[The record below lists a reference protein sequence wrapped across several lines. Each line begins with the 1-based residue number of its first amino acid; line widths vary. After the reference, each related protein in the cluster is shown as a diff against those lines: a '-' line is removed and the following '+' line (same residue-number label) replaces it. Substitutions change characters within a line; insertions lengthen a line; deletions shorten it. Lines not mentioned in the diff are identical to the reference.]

1 MDIANSIKGKVSEVN
16 WQELHKITT
25 NDKSRLEARKLNSI
39 RNDMLRYKEK
49 IGFLDIEASNLS
61 ATFGIVL
68 TYCIGN
74 NENDKIIKRQIEFK
88 DWYSGKQDQML
99 MKQFIEDAKLFD
111 RFVVHYG
118 GDRRFDI
125 PFLRTRCVFWGLKF
139 PEYKDMCIS
148 DTWVMLKNKFKLH
161 SNRLETACTFY
172 DIETKG
178 HKMQPNIWA
187 KLNTGNPKLWKPA
200 MSYIMVHNIEDVVS
214 LKALYNKINKFSN
227 NAKTSI

>member
-1 MDIANSIKGKVSEVN
+1 MDISQRIKNKVSKIN
-16 WQELHKITT
+16 WETLHKSTT
-25 NDKSRLEARKLNSI
+25 NEDCRLQARKINSL
-39 RNDMLRYKEK
+39 RNDLLRQKEK

-74 NENDKIIKRQIEFK
+74 NENNNIIKRQIEYK
-88 DWYSGKQDQML
+88 DWYAGRQDQML
-99 MKQFIEDAKLFD
+99 MKQFIKDAENFD

-125 PFLRTRCVFWGLKF
+125 PFLRTRCVFWGLDF
-139 PEYKDMCIS
+139 PEYKAMSIS

-172 DIETKG
+172 DIENKG
-178 HKMQPNIWA
+178 HKMQPSIWA
-187 KLNTGNPKLWKPA
+187 KLLTGNPKLWHPA
-200 MSYIMVHNIEDVVS
+200 MKYILVHNIEDVVS
-214 LKALYNKINKFSN
+214 LKKLYLLINRYSN

>member
-1 MDIANSIKGKVSEVN
+1 MDIANSIKTKVAEVN
-16 WQELHKITT
+16 WEQLHKITT

-39 RNDMLRYKEK
+39 RNYMLRYGEK

-68 TYCIGN
+68 TYCIGDIN
-74 NENDKIIKRQIEFK
+74 GKILKRQIDFK
-88 DWYSGKQDQML
+88 DWYAGRQDKML

-125 PFLRTRCVFWGLKF
+125 PFLRTRAVFWGLDF

-172 DIETKG
+172 GIESKG
-178 HKMQPNIWA
+178 HKMQPDIWA

-200 MSYIMVHNIEDVVS
+200 MDYIMVHNVEDVVS
-214 LKALYNKINKFSN
+214 LRELYVKINKYSN
-227 NAKTSI
+227 NPKTSI